1 MNTCYTYIYFLRIFQ
16 FKKKK
21 KKNETRHTILIVI
34 NFLEKRLIDQQ
45 GLQRAPL
52 TLQKNAT
59 SDSSTRSSWPAT
71 ISETYNFLS
80 GWNTL
85 FDDESLVV
93 VVERWVTRESCCTGQ
108 RGKRDIF
115 FPCHLFDKTRWL
127 DENMSLLFLGKLNG
141 LVNFLLHGGGWM
153 DGWGG

>member
-1 MNTCYTYIYFLRIFQ
+1 MHIYIFAYISIF
-16 FKKKK
+16 
-21 KKNETRHTILIVI
+21 KKNETRHTILIMI
-34 NFLEKRLIDQQ
+34 NFLEKRLIEQQ
-45 GLQRAPL
+45 ELQRAPL

-93 VVERWVTRESCCTGQ
+93 VVERWVTRELCCAPTT
-108 RGKRDIF
+108 GKRDIF

-127 DENMSLLFLGKLNG
+127 DENISRLFLGKLNG
-141 LVNFLLHGGGWM
+141 LVNFLLHRGGWM
-153 DGWGG
+153 DGEVD